1 MGRALFVCAI
11 VLCAAASP
19 GLAGTVVGDVIRTEN
34 RAAIESAMPQQDGRF
49 GEPRDEVSEDER
61 KRRRNDAKK
70 VYKLGVQFGIEGRYV
85 EAIDAFRR
93 SISLDGTNPDA
104 YFGLGHA
111 YSDLGRWSEAAE
123 ALKQAVRL
131 NPKDAEAYHRLGTA
145 YFKGGRYEQSIAAF
159 KEALLLKPKWADA
172 RYNIANAFFNMGRYE
187 PAIVNYNDVL
197 HFKPNLADIHNDLG
211 VAYTELGRHAP
222 ATESFKR
229 ALDRNSDDAY
239 AHNNLGLLYFQ
250 QGRQRDAVSHLK
262 QAVRL
267 APNDD
272 GIRDNFN
279 LVSAGIERAAVG
291 ERVASSN
298 SERVSVNDAGAGRG
312 SGISTTRWRSRS
324 SIVRIGEL
332 KELGT
337 TEQIA
342 VVSASLFS
350 PRTISP
356 DTTSERTPSTN
367 AATNAAINV
376 APDISSER
384 TAPPKPAP
392 IKTASAPLPSVGS
405 AVDGVMR
412 TAPRTTGELST
423 IAPIDVDATPP
434 TISKTEPAMPAAK
447 ESPGAVMTP
456 NATTTTNAAAPVA
469 LTDIY
474 RVGLGDVLDIRLLN
488 SPTSASTLYTV
499 LAGGLIEYP
508 LAGDPVVVAGMTTD
522 EIAARISTELRRR
535 AVHDNP
541 QVIASVREYSSHAVI
556 VSGLV
561 AEPGSKIIR
570 REAIPLYVVLAD
582 AQPRPEAGRVVVA
595 SHATGTNSEIDLADT
610 KALNA
615 LVHPGDVITVAA
627 RVPQFFFIGGQ
638 VNEPGQKSFHVGLT
652 LTQAILASGG
662 VLHTGSSSAR
672 VVGSVLTAGVV
683 SSSSKSPVRITRQS
697 SDGHLVTVEYN
708 LRDIVS
714 GQTPDPPVQPG
725 DRIEVGK

>member
-1 MGRALFVCAI
+1 MGRALSVFVI
-11 VLCAAASP
+11 VLCAGASP
-19 GLAGTVVGDVIRTEN
+19 GLVSTVAGDVIRAES
-34 RAAIESAMPQQDGRF
+34 RAAIESAEQQNDGRSA
-49 GEPRDEVSEDER
+49 ERRDEVSEDER

-70 VYKLGVQFGIEGRYV
+70 VYKLGVQFGLEGRYV

-111 YSDLGRWSEAAE
+111 YSDLGRWPEAAE

-159 KEALLLKPKWADA
+159 KEVLLLKPKWADA

-187 PAIVNYNDVL
+187 PAAVNYNDVL
-197 HFKPNLADIHNDLG
+197 HFKPDLADVHNDLG
-211 VAYTELGRHAP
+211 VAYSELGRHAP
-222 ATESFKR
+222 AAESFKR
-229 ALDRNSDDAY
+229 ALERNSNDAY
-239 AHNNLGLLYFQ
+239 AHNNLGLLYFHL
-250 QGRQRDAVSHLK
+250 GRQREAISHLK
-262 QAVRL
+262 QAVSL
-267 APNDD
+267 APNDN
-272 GIRDNFN
+272 GIRDNFS
-279 LVSAGIERAAVG
+279 LVSAGVERAAIG
-291 ERVASSN
+291 ERVAASN
-298 SERVSVNDAGAGRG
+298 SERAGVNDGG
-312 SGISTTRWRSRS
+312 SGRASRISTTRWRSRS
-324 SIVRIGEL
+324 SVVRVGEL
-332 KELGT
+332 KEIGT

-350 PRTISP
+350 PKTVP
-356 DTTSERTPSTN
+356 P
-367 AATNAAINV
+367 
-376 APDISSER
+376 APSSER
-384 TAPPKPAP
+384 AVNTRAALNTSSERSVAINAAPNKSSEQIAPPKAAP
-392 IKTASAPLPSVGS
+392 IKTVSARLPSVNS
-405 AVDGVMR
+405 AVDGVLR
-412 TAPRTTGELST
+412 AAPTAAGETSLNAS
-423 IAPIDVDATPP
+423 IDVDVTPP
-434 TISKTEPAMPAAK
+434 AIPKTETVVLDAK
-447 ESPGAVMTP
+447 ESPGVVSTP
-456 NATTTTNAAAPVA
+456 NATTTTAAAAPVA
-469 LTDIY
+469 LTDVY

-582 AQPRPEAGRVVVA
+582 AQPRPEAGRVLVA
-595 SHATGTNSEIDLADT
+595 SHTTGTNYEIDLADT

-627 RVPQFFFIGGQ
+627 RVPQFYFIGGQ

-672 VVGSVLTAGVV
+672 AVGSVLTAGVV
-683 SSSSKSPVRITRQS
+683 SSSPK
-697 SDGHLVTVEYN
+697 
-708 LRDIVS
+708 
-714 GQTPDPPVQPG
+714 
-725 DRIEVGK
+725 